1 MRNEERRYD
10 EASQLCRAAEDL
22 AERIGSLRRRLRE
35 GTPGGGASGSAE
47 VERADEAAREAL
59 AHLRRYRE
67 KLIRGAEDELEG
79 AAGAADGAAEE
90 VSPG

>member
-22 AERIGSLRRRLRE
+22 TERIGSLRRRLRE
-35 GTPGGGASGSAE
+35 RSAGGGASGSAE
-47 VERADEAAREAL
+47 VDRADEAAREAL

-67 KLIRGAEDELEG
+67 KLIRGADEFEG

-90 VSPG
+90 VSAG